1 MTEVLLVGY
10 QDQGNL
16 GMGYLASVLDEHGHS
31 VELIDVRDG
40 PEAVAAR
47 VRESQPLVVGFSLI
61 FQFFLPQFRDV
72 AALLRAQGVT
82 AHFTIGGHY
91 ASLCPDEVL
100 AQMPE
105 LDSVARYEGEATLVD
120 LVEHLA
126 SGRDWHEVRGLA
138 FFGAGEDRAMAESPP
153 RELVQDLD
161 TLPFP
166 YRPYDPELILGFKTM
181 PLLASRGC
189 ARRCS
194 FCSIHTFYRTAPGK
208 VVRIRARRTCRRRDA
223 HALSTSEGCASSC
236 SRTTT
241 SRCGAGRGQVG
252 RPSRRTPPR
261 VRAGRQDALEDQLS
275 RGVRR
280 ARALRAACGTPASTW
295 STWASSPGSR
305 LVSRS
310 CTSR

>member
-1 MTEVLLVGY
+1 
-10 QDQGNL
+10 
-16 GMGYLASVLDEHGHS
+16 
-31 VELIDVRDG
+31 
-40 PEAVAAR
+40 
-47 VRESQPLVVGFSLI
+47 
-61 FQFFLPQFRDV
+61 
-72 AALLRAQGVT
+72 
-82 AHFTIGGHY
+82 
-91 ASLCPDEVL
+91 
-100 AQMPE
+100 MPE

-126 SGRDWHEVRGLA
+126 TGRDWHEVPGLA

-208 VVRIRARRTCRRRDA
+208 VVRIRSA
-223 HALSTSEGCASSC
+223 E
-236 SRTTT
+236 
-241 SRCGAGRGQVG
+241 
-252 RPSRRTPPR
+252 R
-261 VRAGRQDALEDQLS
+261 VVDEMRMLYDE
-275 RGVRR
+275 RGVRIFLFQDDDFPLWGR
-280 ARALRAACGTPASTW
+280 AGAKWVDHLAGLLHESGLADKMLWKISCRAEYVEPELFAHACGTPASTW

-305 LVSRS
+305 PVCRS